1 MVGWSSVGAQGL
13 GCLALVVPGE
23 AGVFA
28 VVVLASVPGSPV
40 LEAAVLEAAVLEA
53 TAVGG
58 AVVGGAVVGGA
69 VVGCAVVVVLA
80 VVTRARVVRPR
91 AEVARLLVGWA
102 PLAAPACSPAP
113 PHAAATNASIT
124 ATGPHQKRCG
134 PGRMA
139 PNLAGGHIGYVLFGQ
154 FLAVSNGSDALFY
167 PLVFL
172 HIISALAGFG
182 SIGFA
187 GTYASRAA
195 NLATAP
201 DGERRPPGAGV
212 PEDDPGG
219 ASRGEKGHSLVA
231 AAGAGQERGPGP
243 AGESPADGSPADGGP
258 AGEAETEGGMVDPE
272 VEEVVR
278 YFRRPARFWKAVLAV
293 PVFGVLALVFE
304 PGGGGLD
311 QVWDLT
317 ALLVWG
323 CAAVVAAG
331 VVAPSLRHMSTVLLS
346 PGPSW
351 LASAAHRARLSRY
364 GRLASRGAAA
374 CDALF
379 FVALALMIWRP

>member
-13 GCLALVVPGE
+13 GFLALVVRGE
-23 AGVFA
+23 AVVFT
-28 VVVLASVPGSPV
+28 VVVLAPVAGSPV
-40 LEAAVLEAAVLEA
+40 LEAAV
-53 TAVGG
+53 VGG

-69 VVGCAVVVVLA
+69 VVSGTVVSGTVVSGTVVVVLA

-91 AEVARLLVGWA
+91 AGVAGLLVGCA

-219 ASRGEKGHSLVA
+219 TSRGEKGHSLVA

-243 AGESPADGSPADGGP
+243 AGEGPAGGGP

-293 PVFGVLALVFE
+293 PVFGVLALVSE

-374 CDALF
+374 CDVLF

>member
-1 MVGWSSVGAQGL
+1 MVGWSSVGAQGF
-13 GCLALVVPGE
+13 GFLAFVVGGE
-23 AGVFA
+23 AVVFA
-28 VVVLASVPGSPV
+28 AVALASVAGGPV
-40 LEAAVLEAAVLEA
+40 FEAAVFEAAVFGG
-53 TAVGG
+53 AVFGGAVFGG
-58 AVVGGAVVGGA
+58 AVVGVLVVLTGARVVGWPAEVPGLS
-69 VVGCAVVVVLA
+69 VGCA
-80 VVTRARVVRPR
+80 PF
-91 AEVARLLVGWA
+91 
-102 PLAAPACSPAP
+102 AAPACFPAP
-113 PHAAATNASIT
+113 PHAPAANPSIS

-167 PLVFL
+167 PLLFL
-172 HIISALAGFG
+172 HIVSALAGFG

-195 NLATAP
+195 NLATVP
-201 DGERRPPGAGV
+201 DGERHPFEAGPPAGDPRGAG
-212 PEDDPGG
+212 
-219 ASRGEKGHSLVA
+219 RGEEGRSLVA
-231 AAGAGQERGPGP
+231 AAGVRQGSGPDP
-243 AGESPADGSPADGGP
+243 AGEDP
-258 AGEAETEGGMVDPE
+258 AGKAETEGGIVDPE

-293 PVFGVLALVFE
+293 PVFGVLALLAE

-323 CAAVVAAG
+323 GAAVVAAG

-346 PGPSW
+346 PEPAW
-351 LASAAHRARLSRY
+351 HASAAHRARLLRY
-364 GRLASRGAAA
+364 GHLASRGAAA
-374 CDALF
+374 CDVLF